1 MKIRS
6 FLFVAATLFLFSL
19 TTNANVTGVTYQDD
33 GDHGVVCP
41 QYTWPGG
48 DTVNIYGDQYFA
60 PGHILF
66 DVTTDSS
73 GDPTLMLANA
83 IDNDTSFAWTS
94 YEVDIWMNRTFTI
107 SAANVSG
114 PAGWGMDST
123 VEPTGPQ
130 TAYQDGNPI
139 PNQYI
144 GHLYFSGTPVVAIGD
159 ELDFSYKISFTGGAT
174 FTEQLIP
181 VPEPGTLSFL
191 LGGVLLFGGWTAAT
205 RRRG

>member
-1 MKIRS
+1 MRTRS
-6 FLFVAATLFLFSL
+6 IILAGVTLFLTNLAS
-19 TTNANVTGVTYQDD
+19 NANITSLSYWDD
-33 GDHGVVCP
+33 GDGGIVCP

-48 DTVNIYGDQYFA
+48 DTVSIYGDQYFA

-73 GDPTLMLANA
+73 GDPTLMLGNA

-94 YEVDIWMNRTFTI
+94 YEVDIWMSKTFTI

-114 PAGWGMDST
+114 PAGWGVDST
-123 VEPTGPQ
+123 VQPTGPQ

-144 GHLYFSGTPVVAIGD
+144 GHLYFSGTPAVAISD
-159 ELDFSYKISFTGGAT
+159 ELDFSYDITFTGSAT

-181 VPEPGTLSFL
+181 IPEPGTLSLVLCGAL
-191 LGGVLLFGGWTAAT
+191 LLGGWTAGK
-205 RRRG
+205 RR